1 VTDTVAARLDSGAGW
16 VQAGAAALSM
26 FATFGVVYSFG
37 AFFESMSDDFDTGRG
52 ATAVVFALT
61 ISLSFLLAPV
71 TGRAADRRGPRPVLL
86 VGAAFLFVG
95 LLATAATPSLVLG
108 YVTYGVGVG
117 TALAC
122 GYVPMV
128 ANVGGW
134 FVRRRTAALGV
145 AVAGIGLGTLV
156 ANPVAATLIDATT
169 WRTTFVIFAVAGT
182 ALVLVAASVV
192 RVGPAVAPAAAL
204 RPLRELL
211 RRRDFALLYVSAGLV
226 TLALFVPFVFLP
238 GYAEDRGASEVAAAA
253 LVGVIGGASVVGRL
267 GLGAVAVRLGA
278 IRVYMASFGLM
289 AASNLLWLVAGDSY
303 AVMVAYAVAL
313 GFGYGGFIAIAP
325 AVVADRFGLEGLGG
339 VLGTLYTSA
348 AIGALIGPPLAGVVI
363 DTAGYA
369 TAIVSAVVVSAL
381 GTATLFPLVAEARAT
396 RPSGRRVSR

>member
-1 VTDTVAARLDSGAGW
+1 
-16 VQAGAAALSM
+16 
-26 FATFGVVYSFG
+26 
-37 AFFESMSDDFDTGRG
+37 MSDDFGTGRG
-52 ATAVVFALT
+52 ATAIVFALT

-86 VGAAFLFVG
+86 VGATFLAVG

-182 ALVLVAASVV
+182 GLVLLAAVLV
-192 RVGPAVAPAAAL
+192 RVGPAVAPAAKL

-211 RRRDFALLYVSAGLV
+211 RRRDFALLYASAGLV

-238 GYAEDRGASEVAAAA
+238 GYAEDRGAGEVAAAA

-267 GLGAVAVRLGA
+267 GLGAAAVRLGA
-278 IRVYMASFGLM
+278 IEVYTASFGLM
-289 AASNLLWLVAGDSY
+289 AVSNLLWLVAGDRY
-303 AVMVAYAVAL
+303 WIMVAYAVAL
-313 GFGYGGFIAIAP
+313 GVGYGGFIAIAP
-325 AVVADRFGLEGLGG
+325 AVAADRFGLEGLGG

-363 DTAGYA
+363 DSAGYA

-381 GTATLFPLVAEARAT
+381 ATATLLPLVAEIRAARPA
-396 RPSGRRVSR
+396 GAA